1 MTRMISAPVREIEDA
16 LAEEFRREGYPIHEH
31 AGIRFI
37 RIVHTTEHG
46 EDIATEINL
55 TQLAQAIERRLS

>member
-1 MTRMISAPVREIEDA
+1 MRHYRDARAVEDG
-16 LAEEFRREGYPIHEH
+16 LAEFFREEGYEVQEH
-31 AGIRFI
+31 QDVRFI

-55 TQLAQAIERRLS
+55 THIAAALERKLS

>member
-1 MTRMISAPVREIEDA
+1 MSPSVDATTREIEDA

-37 RIVHTTEHG
+37 RIVHTTDHG

-55 TQLAQAIERRLS
+55 TQLAKAIERRLS

>member
-1 MTRMISAPVREIEDA
+1 MRHYRDAKAVEDG
-16 LAEEFRREGYPIHEH
+16 LAEFFRDDGYEVHEH
-31 AGIRFI
+31 RGVRFI

-55 TQLAQAIERRLS
+55 TQIAAALERKLS